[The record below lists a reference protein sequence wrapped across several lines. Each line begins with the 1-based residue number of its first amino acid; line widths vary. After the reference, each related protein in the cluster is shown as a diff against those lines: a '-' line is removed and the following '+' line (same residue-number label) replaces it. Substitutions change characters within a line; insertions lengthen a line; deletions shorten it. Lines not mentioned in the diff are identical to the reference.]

1 MGLPIPAVAQNL
13 READLLA
20 RARRRRPSSRAR
32 QTRLLGFM
40 TLSAGARLGP
50 YEITGAIGAGGMG
63 EVFRARDT
71 KLNREVAIK
80 VLPAAFADDPERLA
94 RFTREAQALASLN
107 HPNIATIHGIEEV
120 PAVGGSTGPGSLAL
134 VMELVE
140 GEDLSTHIARGAI
153 PIAEALPILRQIA
166 EALEEA
172 HEHGIVHRDLK
183 PGNIKVTPEGKAKVL
198 DFGLAKAM
206 DPGGASAS
214 NQNIS
219 HSPTMSRHATEAG
232 IILGTAAYMSPEQ
245 ARGKAVDRRA
255 DIWSFGVVAYE
266 MLTGTR
272 LFTGETVSDTLAAV
286 LRAEPDWT
294 ALPANTPSGL
304 RRLLIRCLKKDP
316 KARLRDI
323 GDARQQ
329 IEELT
334 SSAQDETSSTTQG
347 QAAPL
352 TPRPRPAMSSALPW
366 AFAAAVIGLAVTSA
380 LLWTQWHA
388 WSATTRAALAL
399 TPLSFEQGG
408 QTGAVWSPDGKAVAF
423 TARQRDTDP
432 YQVYVRYLA
441 SAAPTQITTLA
452 EGVGGIAA
460 GIIEWTTSG
469 KIVFFASGGLWS
481 VSPVGGESESLGT
494 DAITAAKKLQ
504 IRALPSVSRDGTLFV
519 GLFKDGDGVI
529 NIWTWSLTD
538 SAPKP
543 YEPSPFASRSAFGLP
558 SLKFSPD
565 GRQILLVRN
574 AGKGEEA
581 WLMPYPPDA
590 TNPPHRILEGMTRFS
605 GTPTFSWMPDN
616 RHVVISGSPPASPPQ
631 LHLADTVSSA
641 FMAFSSGTRAQTFPA
656 VSPDG
661 SKLTFL
667 ESETDRD
674 VVSVDLKTAVVTPV
688 IATQRSEQMP
698 AWATRGSALVYV
710 TDRNSAM
717 EIWLRKPDQPDRPLV
732 TPGDFPKDSTRGFA
746 GPALSPDGTRVI
758 YTRLAAGGDGS
769 LWMSAVAGGAPVPL
783 VKGPDGHRPG
793 SWSPDGNWY
802 VYWHVEGGQTSLNKV
817 KTTGGAQPQVLKA
830 AVTLQ
835 REPVPVGWVP
845 LWSPANDWILQND
858 EGVKLISPDGA
869 TTRELSPTS
878 ALAYAFS
885 ADGQTIYGLRQPTAL
900 GRLELFSMSVRGGP
914 EKSIG
919 YLSAEYAPSV
929 SLTPS
934 IRLSLTPDG
943 KSLTYSVVRT
953 TSSLWLMDGLDTVKV
968 K

>member
-1 MGLPIPAVAQNL
+1 
-13 READLLA
+13 
-20 RARRRRPSSRAR
+20 
-32 QTRLLGFM
+32 M
-40 TLSAGARLGP
+40 TLLPGARLGP
-50 YEITGAIGAGGMG
+50 YEITSAIGAGGMG

-71 KLNREVAIK
+71 KLNRDVAIK

-94 RFTREAQALASLN
+94 RFTREAQTLASLN
-107 HPNIATIHGIEEV
+107 HPNIAAIYGIEEIASADSQV
-120 PAVGGSTGPGSLAL
+120 DRLAMTDGTSPAGRLAMAERTSPGDIVAMTKGAGASRAL

-140 GEDLSTHIARGAI
+140 GEDLSAHIARGPI
-153 PIAEALPILRQIA
+153 PIAEALPIMRQIA

-183 PGNIKVTPEGKAKVL
+183 PANIKVTPDGKVKVL

-206 DPGGASAS
+206 DGGGASNPAMS
-214 NQNIS
+214 N
-219 HSPTMSRHATEAG
+219 SPTMSRHMTEAG
-232 IILGTAAYMSPEQ
+232 MIMGTAAYMSPEQ

-266 MLTGTR
+266 MLTGSR

-286 LRAEPDWT
+286 LRAEPEWT
-294 ALPANTPSGL
+294 ALPEGTPSGL

-329 IEELT
+329 IEELA
-334 SSAQDETSSTTQG
+334 SGAPDETSTAT
-347 QAAPL
+347 
-352 TPRPRPAMSSALPW
+352 REPAGTVPPPEHPARSRALPW
-366 AFAAAVIGLAVTSA
+366 ATLAVVAMIGLALTSA
-380 LLWTQWHA
+380 LLWTPWRA
-388 WSATTRAALAL
+388 GSAPTRAALAL

-423 TARQRDTDP
+423 AARQRDADP
-432 YQVYVRYLA
+432 YQVYLRYLA
-441 SAAPTQITTLA
+441 SPAPTQITTLA
-452 EGVGGIAA
+452 EGVGGI
-460 GIIEWTTSG
+460 IEWTTSG
-469 KIVFFASGGLWS
+469 KILFFASGGLSS
-481 VSPVGGESESLGT
+481 VSPVGGEPESLGT
-494 DAITAAKKLQ
+494 DAITTAKLQ
-504 IRALPSVSRDGTLFV
+504 IRAALSVSRDGTLFA
-519 GLFKDGDGVI
+519 GLFRGGDGVI
-529 NIWTWSLTD
+529 NIWTWSLAD
-538 SAPKP
+538 SAPKS
-543 YEPSPFASRSAFGLP
+543 YEPSPFASRSAFNRP

-565 GRQILLVRN
+565 GRQILLMRN
-574 AGKGEEA
+574 AGQGEEI

-590 TNPPHRILEGMTRFS
+590 TNPPHRILEGVTRFS
-605 GTPTFSWMPDN
+605 TTPTFSWMPDN

-631 LHLADTVSSA
+631 LHLADTVSGA
-641 FMAFSSGTRAQTFPA
+641 FMAFSSGTRAQTSPA

-661 SKLTFL
+661 SRLTFL

-698 AWATRGSALVYV
+698 AWAARGSALVYV
-710 TDRNSAM
+710 TDRNGAM

-732 TPGDFPKDSTRGFA
+732 TPGDFPKDSIDGFM

-758 YTRLAAGGDGS
+758 YARLAGGGSS

-783 VKGPDGHRPG
+783 VKIQGEDTPG
-793 SWSPDGNWY
+793 SWSPDGNGY
-802 VYWHVEGGQTSLNKV
+802 VYWHLEGGQRSLNKV
-817 KTTGGAQPQVLKA
+817 KTTGGAEPAVLKA
-830 AVTLQ
+830 AVNRQ
-835 REPVPVGWVP
+835 RGYAGVP
-845 LWSPANDWILQND
+845 LWSPANDWILHSD

-885 ADGQTIYGLRQPTAL
+885 ADGQIVYGLRQPTAL

-914 EKSIG
+914 EKSLG
-919 YLSAEYAPSV
+919 SLSPESVPSV
-929 SLTPS
+929 SLSPA

-953 TSSLWLMDGLDTVKV
+953 TSNLWLMDGLNTVKV
-968 K
+968 R